1 MSKARSLGAFTQVVN
16 SYWKG
21 LTLCIAAVAWLFA
34 SVTPKFGF
42 ITKLTFSSFL
52 VRTYWPEILVVLALL
67 GGGIALLSLLKLN
80 PAKLPS
86 DSKSAVRRVSGVVR
100 QLPLSD
106 RIYGLVVILLA
117 LSISIPLLWKQTSVM
132 LEAEHTFVVIRLMNW
147 FGDDLHRIA
156 ARQINE
162 GNYETAVRTL
172 NIQAKELGDDVQ
184 EGRTAESTASSL
196 EIRISSVATTKQRV
210 LDRMKRAGV
219 TRSDL
224 LMLGVLHAMLPPHA
238 RGSEPPASLPGAEA
252 VQAYLAALQRVK
264 VMCDAGRFDT
274 ATPQDVG
281 MSAAAL
287 GFARQP
293 ALLFGRA
300 DDLSKRL
307 QVLCQILGPRS
318 ATEVS
323 ALHHAAFSVSAPSER
338 LDWRVPVEGAATTPG
353 VMVMRS
359 FGRAIDTVFEHTI
372 GKAPITKRMP
382 SMERELPSYEVPL
395 PVLESAVISTAPEAE
410 ETEDSSEAF
419 EPVVLIESSTQHSLN
434 AHARVYRRKE
444 GVSLTLCIPSMVSA
458 GFDGYA
464 LQMRQDGRLQ
474 ITDTDECGKDVSEAD
489 AVRQVDESLLSATAK
504 FIALNDSGRAIGAP
518 QGMRSSLCRLLV
530 AGAKVRAPT
539 LTSSAIT
546 LCPVDAAA
554 SGLTANPA
562 ESPR

>member
-1 MSKARSLGAFTQVVN
+1 MNQARSLGAFTQAVK

-52 VRTYWPEILVVLALL
+52 VRTYWPEILVVLAIL
-67 GGGIALLSLLKLN
+67 GAGLALLRLLKLN
-80 PAKLPS
+80 PEKLLS
-86 DSKSAVRRVSGVVR
+86 DSKSAVRKGAGVVR

-117 LSISIPLLWKQTSVM
+117 LWISVPVLWKQTSVM
-132 LEAEHTFVVIRLMNW
+132 LEAEHTFVAVRLMNW

-184 EGRTAESTASSL
+184 EGRTAESIASSL
-196 EIRISSVATTKQRV
+196 EARISNVATTKQRV

-224 LMLGVLHAMLPPHA
+224 LMLGVLQAMLPPHA
-238 RGSEPPASLPGAEA
+238 RGGESPVSLPGAEA

-264 VMCDAGRFDT
+264 VMCDAGHFDT

-300 DDLSKRL
+300 DDMPKRL
-307 QVLCQILGPRS
+307 QVLCQILGPRNT
-318 ATEVS
+318 TEVS
-323 ALHHAAFSVSAPSER
+323 ALHRAAFSVSAPSER
-338 LDWRVPVEGAATTPG
+338 SDWRIPAEGAAATPAM
-353 VMVMRS
+353 MVIRS
-359 FGRAIDTVFEHTI
+359 FGRAVDTVFEHTI
-372 GKAPITKRMP
+372 GKALLVKRMP
-382 SMERELPSYEVPL
+382 SSERDTAPDEVMLPI
-395 PVLESAVISTAPEAE
+395 LESAIVSTAPETE
-410 ETEDSSEAF
+410 ETEDTSEAF
-419 EPVVLIESSTQHSLN
+419 EPVVLIDSSAQHSLN

-444 GVSLTLCIPSMVSA
+444 GVSLTLCLPSSVSA

-464 LQMRQDGRLQ
+464 MQMRQDGRLQ
-474 ITDTDECGKDVSEAD
+474 IAETDECGKDASEAD
-489 AVRQVDESLLSATAK
+489 AIRQVDESLLSATAK

-530 AGAKVRAPT
+530 AGAKVRAPA
-539 LTSSAIT
+539 LSSSAIT
-546 LCPVDAAA
+546 LCPIDAAA
-554 SGLTANPA
+554 GGLAVTPTENP
-562 ESPR
+562 R